1 MFNINMQKEYKVWVA
16 YSADEEYLIR
26 YARGLDSDHISEEVF
41 KNVLDWKG
49 VFAGEKE
56 VKYLPESVELLM
68 TNADPIE
75 LAKRVIFLA
84 QKIMD
89 VSIFFNLGEL
99 IKNSKKA

>member
-1 MFNINMQKEYKVWVA
+1 MFNINMQKEYTVWVN
-16 YSADEEYLIR
+16 YSEDEKYLIH

-49 VFAGEKE
+49 VFAGEE
-56 VKYLPESVELLM
+56 ELKYTPENVQLLGI
-68 TNADPIE
+68 NADQIE

-84 QKIMD
+84 QKITD
-89 VSIFFNLGEL
+89 VSIFFNVGEL